1 MLVEI
6 PTQGCRRAEHLVTEG
21 GWLINHLALVIFIM
35 VIAVFVIMLVFMI
48 FLVIV
53 FMMHFGD
60 ETIAFDM
67 IKPHTQIQRGEA
79 KVIRAKKAE
88 RCLSRID
95 RGHKGLF
102 TDDRNFFFGVVQH
115 YSADPLT
122 RTQIQ

>member
-6 PTQGCRRAEHLVTEG
+6 PAQSRRRAEHFVTKG
-21 GWLINHLALVIFIM
+21 GWLVYHLALVMFIM

-53 FMMHFGD
+53 FMMHFGN
-60 ETIAFDM
+60 ETIAFNM
-67 IKPHTQIQRGEA
+67 IKTHTQIQCGEA

-95 RGHKGLF
+95 RSHKGLF